1 MSDHLAADIENDIV
15 FGVYG
20 PGARLTED
28 RIIERYDVK
37 RHVVRA
43 AFTALE
49 QRGLLVHR
57 ANRGVEVVEFT
68 PDQIDELYQVRIVL
82 ETSAAEITPLPV
94 SPAVV
99 EQMEQLAGEHKQ
111 AIEAEDFRQVFSL
124 NKRFHEVQFSCC
136 PNERLRHLIKEHT
149 RIAQP
154 IRVVKYDDTGHMSN
168 VVAQHYE
175 IIEAM
180 KGSDQDAYVA
190 ATRKHLPASAEAY
203 RRLFERRF
211 TRTA

>member
-1 MSDHLAADIENDIV
+1 MSDNLASDIESDII

-20 PGARLTED
+20 PGTRLTED

-49 QRGLLVHR
+49 QRGLLVHQ

-68 PDQIDELYQVRIVL
+68 PDQVDELYQVRIIL
-82 ETSAAEITPLPV
+82 ETSAAKITPLPV
-94 SPAVV
+94 SASIIK
-99 EQMEQLAGEHKQ
+99 QMEQLANEHKQ
-111 AIEAEDFRQVFSL
+111 AIKDEDFRQVFAL

-136 PNERLRHLIKEHT
+136 PNERLRNLIKEHT

-154 IRVVKYDDTGHMSN
+154 IRVVKYDDGRHMSE

-180 KGSDQDAYVA
+180 KGPDQSAYVA

-203 RRLFERRF
+203 RKLFERRF
-211 TRTA
+211 ARTG